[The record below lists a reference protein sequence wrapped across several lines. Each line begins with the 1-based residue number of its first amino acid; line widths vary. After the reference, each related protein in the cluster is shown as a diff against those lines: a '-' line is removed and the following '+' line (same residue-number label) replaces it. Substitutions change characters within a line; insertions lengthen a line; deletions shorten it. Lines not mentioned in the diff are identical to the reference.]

1 MIPQSARLGELPEY
15 WQHEIRKLRQES
27 AKLRRERNEAR
38 EAMTTLALRVA
49 K

>member
-15 WQHEIRKLRQES
+15 WQHQIRKLRQDN

-38 EAMTTLALRVA
+38 EAMTALALRVA